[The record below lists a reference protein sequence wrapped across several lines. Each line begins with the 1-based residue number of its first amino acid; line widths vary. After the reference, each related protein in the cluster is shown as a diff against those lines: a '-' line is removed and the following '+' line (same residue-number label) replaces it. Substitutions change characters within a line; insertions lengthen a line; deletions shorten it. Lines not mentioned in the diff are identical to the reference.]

1 MEMWIYGVIAA
12 LSAAVIILAGKLFVL
27 RRSVREAAEELGE
40 KMAADTN
47 TLISIS
53 SGDRT
58 IRRLAAE
65 INTQLRALRD
75 ERRRLKTGDEE
86 LKSAVTNI
94 SHDLRTPLTAISG
107 YLDLLEQEE
116 MSENVSRYISVIR
129 ERTEALKTLTEELF
143 RYSVITSAID
153 SMQKE
158 EVCLNEA
165 IEIGLSAYYGALT
178 ERRISPEIKLT
189 DRKIIRRL
197 DSTALHRIFSNILNN
212 AVKYSD
218 GDLSVTLDD
227 DGVII
232 FSNAAKNLS
241 TVDAERLFDRFYTVE
256 SARYS
261 TGLGLSIAKLLAEK
275 MGGTIKAS
283 YSDGRLS
290 IVLSFTGGE

>member
-143 RYSVITSAID
+143 PIFCD
-153 SMQKE
+153 N
-158 EVCLNEA
+158 VC
-165 IEIGLSAYYGALT
+165 
-178 ERRISPEIKLT
+178 
-189 DRKIIRRL
+189 
-197 DSTALHRIFSNILNN
+197 HRQH
-212 AVKYSD
+212 
-218 GDLSVTLDD
+218 
-227 DGVII
+227 
-232 FSNAAKNLS
+232 
-241 TVDAERLFDRFYTVE
+241 AE
-256 SARYS
+256 
-261 TGLGLSIAKLLAEK
+261 
-275 MGGTIKAS
+275 GG
-283 YSDGRLS
+283 GMP
-290 IVLSFTGGE
+290 